1 MKKYKEVQTRPNFKS
16 RIVTKFLW
24 LPKTINGETRWLS
37 TQTWEERAIIVYENN
52 WFLPLNGV
60 FEKTYGYKPYKWQ

>member
-1 MKKYKEVQTRPNFKS
+1 MKKTVQYPQRDFKS

-24 LPKTINGETRWLS
+24 FPKTINGETRWLS
-37 TQTWEERAIIVYENN
+37 TQTWEERARIVRENV

-60 FEKTYGYKPYKWQ
+60 FEKTYEYEPYKWQ